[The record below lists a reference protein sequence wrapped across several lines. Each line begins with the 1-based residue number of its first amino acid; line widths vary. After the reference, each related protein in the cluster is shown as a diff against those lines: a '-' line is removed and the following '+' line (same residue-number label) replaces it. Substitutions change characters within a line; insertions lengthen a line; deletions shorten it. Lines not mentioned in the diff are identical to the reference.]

1 MRRKA
6 GNGLLGV
13 GIATMLLGLFAA
25 AAGGVDSGP
34 DYQDPNYEL
43 SGSRSVGSGRT
54 TFAFTVKGDGA
65 AGYFLLRACDPGAQF
80 LRAFGPDDQKPA
92 SDGNDP
98 ATGHDGVKF
107 EPGNVGTYH
116 VVYRDRVGGAEFI
129 VKNGDGHKHYHL
141 GSGCPE
147 GTEVTTSSSTT
158 TTERDSTTTTD
169 KDTTTTTER
178 ESTTT
183 TGKDTTT
190 TTERESTTTTE
201 EPTTSST
208 EEPTTSSTEE
218 PAPGITLIDPDPS
231 PPSGNGSGTA
241 TGLLLAGLPLALSGV
256 AVRFAD
262 DDEGGR

>member
-13 GIATMLLGLFAA
+13 GISTMLLGLFAA

-43 SGSRSVGSGRT
+43 SGSRRVGSGRT
-54 TFAFTVKGDGA
+54 TFAFTVKGDQA
-65 AGYFLLRACDPGAQF
+65 AGYFLLRPCDSGAEF
-80 LRAFGPDDQKPA
+80 LRAFGPDDQKAA
-92 SDGNDP
+92 SVGDDP

-107 EPGNVGTYH
+107 EPGNVGTYR

-158 TTERDSTTTTD
+158 TTTERDSTTTTERD
-169 KDTTTTTER
+169 STTTTER

-183 TGKDTTT
+183 TEEPTT
-190 TTERESTTTTE
+190 SSTE